1 MDAFFASV
9 EQAAEPALRGKPVGV
24 AGKSI
29 IIAATYD
36 ARRSGVHVGVNVY
49 EAKRLCPKIKIIS
62 ANHRRYLEVSR
73 RIAEYLYSI
82 SPSAVMYSIDEG
94 FLDITDVEGASA
106 EIAGRIRGWLKDRL
120 KITGSVGVGPTYVT
134 AKMATKVMK
143 PDGYYEVS
151 GDNPN
156 GSARDR
162 LAFMDRF
169 ALKEVWGIGRR
180 TESSLKARGLF
191 SLADIRRRG
200 EETIKHVFGDIRGAS
215 LFRLACGLDSERP
228 ATGGDSKSISRSTT
242 AKEGVRDTYLALAY
256 LLRLSEAVSA
266 KARKGLYA
274 GKTVTLYIR
283 DAHWEGFSYR
293 RGLRFY
299 TSAAHHIYEA
309 VKSLFL
315 ERVNADI
322 PIRVFGVSLEGLYR
336 GGAVLANLEDFI
348 NGDDERYIKL
358 YKAID
363 RINETAPCGIQRC
376 ATLSIPKYDSV
387 GCIDNAPEG
396 TGEDSAP
403 ILRRFI
409 AM

>member
-29 IIAATYD
+29 IIAASYD
-36 ARRSGVHVGVNVY
+36 ARRSGVRVGVNVY

-62 ANHRRYLEVSR
+62 ANHRRYLDVSR

-94 FLDITDVEGASA
+94 FLDITDVDAASA
-106 EIAGRIRGWLKDRL
+106 EIAGRIRDWLKDRL
-120 KITGSVGVGPTYVT
+120 KITGSVGIGPTYVT

-143 PDGYYEVS
+143 PDGYYEVTEH
-151 GDNPN
+151 
-156 GSARDR
+156 DR

-169 ALKEVWGIGRR
+169 SLKEVWGIGRR

-200 EETIKHVFGDIRGAS
+200 EETIKRVYGDIRGAS

-242 AKEGVRDTYLALAY
+242 AKEGVKDPYLALAY

-274 GKTVTLYIR
+274 GKTVSLYIR

-363 RINETAPCGIQRC
+363 KINESAPCGIQRC

-387 GCIDNAPEG
+387 GCIDSAPEDI
-396 TGEDSAP
+396 GEDSAP